1 MQRQSPGTKSST
13 LLALAFAKARPILLA
28 ALVFSF
34 VTNILYLALPLYTS
48 QVYNRVLQSES
59 FSTLLILT
67 FGTIFAFA
75 VSQTVDFFQDRML
88 ANLGVDLDR
97 RVSGHVF
104 AALFDR
110 GVKREAQAGAQAL
123 RDFDTVR
130 KVATGPGAAVV
141 LDLPWTPLYFIILC
155 VIDLA
160 VGIVALIGAAI
171 LVALVF
177 LQDRLTRERT
187 RRANDAF
194 NRSYH
199 FTEAAL
205 RNSEVVGAM
214 GMLPAMARRWNHA
227 RLEGLGAELGASLQ
241 HDLWGNT
248 IKFVRWAVQIA
259 VIAVGAA
266 LILDEKIGAGMLFAN
281 MILSA
286 RALAPIDRV
295 VGTWTSLVTARQ
307 CYDRLERLLEGYS
320 PDTAGFQMPR
330 PAGRVTV
337 EKVNCAV
344 PGASK
349 ILLFNLNFAIESG
362 EQIGLI
368 GPSGVGKSTLL
379 RLIIG
384 VDRPLSG
391 AVRLDGFDV
400 FGVSRTQIGR
410 HVGYLPQDVELF
422 SGSVRDNIARFD
434 DSVSDAEVIEAAM
447 AANAHEMIVRLP
459 QGYETDLGAGGQVL
473 SAGQRQRVGL
483 ARALLRQPPL
493 VVLDEP
499 NANLDAEGEDAL
511 HRALLSMKERK
522 QTAIVVSHKPSM
534 LRDADK
540 LLVLREGAVQLFGPR
555 EWVLGRLS
563 GAIPPGPAPVAA
575 PGEPARVAGGA
586 P

>member
-1 MQRQSPGTKSST
+1 MLG
-13 LLALAFAKARPILLA
+13 LAFAHARPIIAA
-28 ALVFSF
+28 ALIFSF
-34 VTNILYLALPLYTS
+34 VTNILYLTLPLYTS

-59 FSTLLILT
+59 AATLLILT
-67 FGTIFAFA
+67 FGTVFAFA
-75 VSQTVDFFQDRML
+75 ISQTVDFFQDRMM
-88 ANLGVDLDR
+88 ANLGADLDR

-110 GVKREAQAGAQAL
+110 GVKRQPQAGSQAL

-130 KVATGPGAAVV
+130 KVATGQGAAVL
-141 LDLPWTPLYFIILC
+141 LDLPWTPIYFVVLC
-155 VIDLA
+155 VIDPA
-160 VGIVALIGAAI
+160 VGLVALIGAAI
-171 LVALVF
+171 LVVMVF
-177 LQDRLTRERT
+177 VQDRLSRGRT
-187 RRANDAF
+187 QRANDAF

-199 FTEAAL
+199 FTEAGL

-214 GMLPAMARRWNHA
+214 GMLPAMARRWNEA
-227 RLEGLGAELGASLQ
+227 RLEGLGAELAASRQ
-241 HDLWGNT
+241 HDLWGNL
-248 IKFVRWAVQIA
+248 IKFVRWTVQIA

-266 LILDEKIGAGMLFAN
+266 LILDDRIGAGMLFAN

-286 RALAPIDRV
+286 RALAPIDRI

-307 CYDRLERLLEGYS
+307 CYDRLEQLLEPYT
-320 PDTAGFQMPR
+320 PEDAGFEMPR
-330 PAGRVTV
+330 PAGRLTV
-337 EKVNCAV
+337 EKVNCAA
-344 PGASK
+344 PGTSR
-349 ILLFNLNFAIESG
+349 ILLFNLNFAIEAG

-379 RLIIG
+379 RLMIG
-384 VDRPLSG
+384 VDKPLSG

-400 FGVSRTQIGR
+400 FAAGRAQLGR

-422 SGSVRDNIARFD
+422 AGSVRDNIARFD
-434 DSVSDAEVIEAAM
+434 HTVTDAEVIEAAQ
-447 AANAHEMIVRLP
+447 AANAHELIVRLP
-459 QGYETDLGAGGQVL
+459 QGYQTELGAGGQVL

-499 NANLDAEGEDAL
+499 NANLDAEGEEAL
-511 HRALLSMKERK
+511 HRALLGMKARK

-555 EWVLGRLS
+555 DWVLGRLS

-575 PGEPARVAGGA
+575 ADAPRVAGAA